1 MSDPARIDCEDIA
14 KTLAE
19 ELSAARAQP
28 VSRPTWLETEMAKR
42 REEMRAT
49 CTYPLRE
56 FTVLTPEQ
64 LELARDRLGSGRV
77 YVHRQEGDRRPLTRE
92 ELEAAR
98 AASRDIPTG
107 WERD

>member
-1 MSDPARIDCEDIA
+1 MSGDDPASIA
-14 KTLAE
+14 KNLAE

-28 VSRPTWLETEMAKR
+28 VSRPTWLETQMERR
-42 REEMRAT
+42 REKLRAI
-49 CTYPLRE
+49 CKYPLRE

-77 YVHRQEGDRRPLTRE
+77 YVPKDGDRRPLTRE
-92 ELEAAR
+92 ELDAAR
-98 AASRDIPTG
+98 AAARDTPTG